1 MARHLSRSDSGSQPP
16 LVGFRRGW
24 LLFSVGLSFAFV
36 VAFLLKTILSPA
48 QIRYWIEEALDSSDL
63 PVRIEFSKAR
73 IEFSRSWLPWL
84 GLVID
89 EVSIKSSDACQ
100 SLSEFRSE
108 YVRIPLS
115 PAALI
120 SKKVHFSSLNFGNSQ
135 FKYLPGNCISQKRYD
150 PLSSQNILDQGDG
163 QRSSQSND
171 QSDQMPEIGKVAKEN
186 SEHGDRIASSVG
198 ELAKTKSLFPFADS
212 SLKTFPLDPTS
223 LKVIAQKYTQGL
235 KKWEDQVVS
244 FLDSISVPRLEFV
257 DGRGSEW
264 TVIVQN
270 AHFAWKKQ
278 GKLQGLQ
285 VSGGIV
291 IDAGAINTSVT
302 GPVTRPLAFHIFLAP
317 ELSQVEVSGNYKE
330 GLLRWKAEVDWH
342 SLKTQISLDQ
352 RQIPLNPVLNIFK
365 DRRLISQDIQP
376 KYLWLNC
383 HLAYSGEILDLKIKP
398 LQLESCFMRGD
409 MGSVNVLEGSWYPWR
424 TPMFD
429 PLRIDLKD
437 FDLQKTLETLQ
448 RTGPSGIFSRFGL
461 LDGQLIYESS
471 QEVKFSGEIRDLE
484 LSFSNRG
491 VRGKQPVK
499 SLKGE
504 LILKKERISGNLF
517 DMKLEGGDFKGQLR
531 FDVDRGFRS
540 GTIQV
545 AVDRLEFNKSIQNLM
560 VGGEISRLSAFG
572 QGRVENGDVSFW
584 RGDVAIAEI
593 KGSGWSLQDIKMKT
607 DFVNNS
613 FSSLVRAK
621 KINFPADEQFY
632 QAFRPLFLDELNFDE
647 GVGLS
652 DVSGKIQLSRNSG
665 SWEKVRAGAPGKIML
680 SSNGKWD
687 ESRILAGD
695 VVVDFPRIKKMRW
708 EVAGTLDYVQVRP
721 SSAMLQLLS
730 ERRPELKK
738 PGAVEFIRSSEML
751 VKEISEQGVE
761 KFRSLGKKVM
771 ETARKIVPENTG
783 NKKLEVKGGQDQNS
797 QSGTDGKK

>member
-1 MARHLSRSDSGSQPP
+1 LT
-16 LVGFRRGW
+16 
-24 LLFSVGLSFAFV
+24 FAFV
-36 VAFLLKTILSPA
+36 VAFLLKTILSSA
-48 QIRYWIEEALDSSDL
+48 QIRYWIEESLDKADL

-89 EVSIKSSDACQ
+89 EVSVKSSDACR

-120 SKKVHFSSLNFGNSQ
+120 SKKVHFSSLDFGNSQ
-135 FKYLPGNCISQKRYD
+135 FKYLPGNCFSQKNYE
-150 PLSSQNILDQGDG
+150 PLDSQNTLDQGTSK
-163 QRSSQSND
+163 RSSQSNNNQAD
-171 QSDQMPEIGKVAKEN
+171 QKGEVGQVDEKN
-186 SEHGDRIASSVG
+186 NDLGDRMVSAVG
-198 ELAKTKSLFPFADS
+198 ELAKTKSFFSFSNLS
-212 SLKTFPLDPTS
+212 SKSFPLDPVS
-223 LKVIAQKYTQGL
+223 LKAISQKYAQSL
-235 KKWEDQVVS
+235 QKWEEQVVS
-244 FLDSISVPRLEFV
+244 VLDSISVPRLEFV

-270 AHFAWKKQ
+270 AHFVWKNLGKPQ
-278 GKLQGLQ
+278 GIQA
-285 VSGGIV
+285 SGGIV
-291 IDAGAINTSVT
+291 IDAGTFSSNVA
-302 GPVTRPLAFHIFLAP
+302 GPVTRPLAFHVFLAP
-317 ELSQVEVSGNYKE
+317 DLSQVEVSGNYKE
-330 GLLRWKAEVDWH
+330 GLIRWNAEVDWL
-342 SLKTQISLDQ
+342 SLTTQISLDQ
-352 RQIPLNPVLNIFK
+352 KQIPLNPVLNIFK
-365 DRRLISQDIQP
+365 DRRLISEDIQP

-383 HLAYSGEILDLKIKP
+383 HLAYSGKILDLETKP
-398 LQLESCFMRGD
+398 LRLESCFMRGD
-409 MGSVNVLEGSWYPWR
+409 MGSVKVLEGSWYPWR
-424 TPMFD
+424 APMFD

-437 FDLQKTLETLQ
+437 LDLQKTLEALQ

-517 DMKLEGGDFKGQLR
+517 DMKLEGGDFKGQLT
-531 FDVDRGFRS
+531 FNVDRDFRS
-540 GTIQV
+540 GAIQM
-545 AVDRLEFNKSIQNLM
+545 AIDRLEFNKSIQNLM

-572 QGRVENGDVSFW
+572 QGRVENGDLSLW
-584 RGDVAIAEI
+584 RGDVGIAEI
-593 KGSGWSLQDIKMKT
+593 KGSGWRLQDIKMKT

-621 KINFPADEQFY
+621 KISFPADEQFY

-652 DVSGKIQLSRNSG
+652 DVSGKMQLSRNSG
-665 SWEKVRAGAPGKIML
+665 SWAQVRASAPGKIML
-680 SSNGKWD
+680 FSNGKWD
-687 ESRILAGD
+687 ESRRLAGD
-695 VVVDFPRIKKMRW
+695 IVVDFPKIKKMRW

-721 SSAMLQLLS
+721 SAAMLQLLS

-738 PGAVEFIRSSEML
+738 PGTVEFIRSSELL

-761 KFRSLGKKVM
+761 KFKSLGKKVM
-771 ETARKIVPENTG
+771 ETARRMVPEDKA
-783 NKKLEVKGGQDQNS
+783 NKKLEVTGDKS
-797 QSGTDGKK
+797 QKSQTGTDGKK

>member
-1 MARHLSRSDSGSQPP
+1 MARHLSRSDSGSQFP
-16 LVGFRRGW
+16 LVGFRSGW
-24 LLFSVGLSFAFV
+24 LLFSVGLTFAFV

-48 QIRYWIEEALDSSDL
+48 QIRYWIEESLDSADL

-89 EVSIKSSDACQ
+89 EVSVQSSDACQ

-135 FKYLPGNCISQKRYD
+135 LKYLPGNCFSQKEYD
-150 PLSSQNILDQGDG
+150 PLDSQNILDQGAG
-163 QRSSQSND
+163 KRSSQSNN
-171 QSDQMPEIGKVAKEN
+171 QADQMGEIGQVAEKG
-186 SEHGDRIASSVG
+186 SEPGDRMVSSVG
-198 ELAKTKSLFPFADS
+198 ELAKKKSFFSLVDS
-212 SLKTFPLDPTS
+212 SSKNFPLDPVS
-223 LKVIAQKYTQGL
+223 IKVVAQKYAQGL
-235 KKWEDQVVS
+235 QKWEEQVVS
-244 FLDSISVPRLEFV
+244 VLDSISVPRLEFI

-270 AHFAWKKQ
+270 AHFAWKNL
-278 GKLQGLQ
+278 GKRQGLQ
-285 VSGGIV
+285 ASGGIV
-291 IDAGAINTSVT
+291 IDAGTVSSNAA

-317 ELSQVEVSGNYKE
+317 DLSQVEISGNYKE
-330 GLLRWKAEVDWH
+330 GLLRWNAEVDWL
-342 SLKTQISLDQ
+342 SLTTQISLDQ
-352 RQIPLNPVLNIFK
+352 KQIPLNPVLNFFK
-365 DRRLISQDIQP
+365 DRRFISEDIQP

-383 HLAYSGEILDLKIKP
+383 HLAYSGEILDLETKP
-398 LQLESCFMRGD
+398 LRLESCFMRGD
-409 MGSVNVLEGSWYPWR
+409 MGSVNILEGSWYPWR

-437 FDLQKTLETLQ
+437 LDLQKTLEALQ

-517 DMKLEGGDFKGQLR
+517 DMQLEGGDFKGQLT
-531 FDVDRGFRS
+531 FNVDRDFRS
-540 GTIQV
+540 GAIQM
-545 AVDRLEFNKSIQNLM
+545 AIDRLEFNKSIQNLM

-572 QGRVENGDVSFW
+572 QARVENGDVSFW
-584 RGDVAIAEI
+584 RGDVGIAEI
-593 KGSGWSLQDIKMKT
+593 KGSGWRLQGIKMKT

-621 KINFPADEQFY
+621 KISFPADERFY
-632 QAFRPLFLDELNFDE
+632 QAFRPLFLDELNFDD

-652 DVSGKIQLSRNSG
+652 DVSGKMQLSRNSG
-665 SWEKVRAGAPGKIML
+665 SWEKVRASAPGKIVL

-687 ESRILAGD
+687 DSRRLTGD
-695 VVVDFPRIKKMRW
+695 IVVDFPKIKKMRW
-708 EVAGTLDYVQVRP
+708 EVAGSLDYVQVRP
-721 SSAMLQLLS
+721 SAAMLQLLS

-738 PGAVEFIRSSEML
+738 PDTVEFIRSSELL

-761 KFRSLGKKVM
+761 KFKSLGKKVM
-771 ETARKIVPENTG
+771 ETARRIVPEDTA
-783 NKKLEVKGGQDQNS
+783 NKKLDVTGDQGQKN